1 MKKLLLSTIA
11 LIMVAGCQ
19 STPVQN
25 EETTIADVLKAS
37 VNAINKIAPQMV
49 DSETRIDSS
58 YAVENKLVYK
68 YTLINYSVDD
78 FDTEK
83 VQEIITKQVTGFVCT
98 SPGME
103 YFVDNAIDISY
114 HYYDKDSKYITEA
127 NVKTADCSKI

>member
-1 MKKLLLSTIA
+1 
-11 LIMVAGCQ
+11 
-19 STPVQN
+19 
-25 EETTIADVLKAS
+25 
-37 VNAINKIAPQMV
+37 
-49 DSETRIDSS
+49 
-58 YAVENKLVYK
+58 VYK

-83 VQEIITKQVTGFVCT
+83 VQEIITKQVTSFVCT